1 MSRIVPQILTLSQH
15 IHSLKFEPDR
25 YRPSCCPSC
34 GLAGK
39 IHGHGVYFRKANRSR
54 DPDVP
59 SLVPIPR
66 FLCAGCKRSCSR
78 LPECLPP
85 RRWYQWVIQQ
95 ALLTVLLL
103 GDSLRKAASLT
114 DVARQTGRRWWNW
127 LKDRSNLFALYL
139 KDRFPDWGRM
149 PDLSGFWLRGL
160 SHHPLSSM
168 MTFLDQEGVIVP

>member
-15 IHSLKFEPDR
+15 LHSLKFEPDR

-39 IHGHGVYFRKANRSR
+39 IHGHGVYFRKANRQR

-95 ALLTVLLL
+95 ALLTVLIL
-103 GDSLRKAASLT
+103 GDSLRQAAHLVA
-114 DVARQTGRRWWNW
+114 VARQTGRRWWNW
-127 LKDRSNLFALYL
+127 LKDRSNLFAFHF
-139 KDRFPDWGRM
+139 KEQFPDLGRM
-149 PDLSGFWLRGL
+149 ADLSGFWLRL
-160 SHHPLSSM
+160 FADHSLSSAMRM
-168 MTFLDQEGVIVP
+168 MELQGVSIP